1 MAVVRAKQAQF
12 AKERELK
19 RKEEAK
25 YAAER
30 EARFAKRRKQNKNK
44 AKSMTQTHVKNNKEM
59 LIVQKLQELESLKQ

>member
-44 AKSMTQTHVKNNKEM
+44 AKSMT
-59 LIVQKLQELESLKQ
+59 